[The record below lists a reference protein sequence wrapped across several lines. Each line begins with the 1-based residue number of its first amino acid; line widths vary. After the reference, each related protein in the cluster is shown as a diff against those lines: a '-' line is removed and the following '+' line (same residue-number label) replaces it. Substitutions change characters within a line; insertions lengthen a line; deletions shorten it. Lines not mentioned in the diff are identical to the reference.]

1 MNIKKATIRLTALY
15 TLVLLLISSFFSASL
30 YRVSQQEINSSFK
43 RQADVI
49 KQTPQLRYLAN
60 DEKFI
65 RAWDEAYNT
74 ANKKLLLSIFTMN
87 AFVLVMGGLLSYLFA
102 KRTLDPIEKSHN
114 SQKSFTADAS
124 HELRTPISVMKS
136 EIEVALRDK
145 NLNLIESKE
154 VLNSNLEEVNRLTAM
169 IEALLNLSR
178 LEAEEVIRIKNISIK
193 NSIDLS
199 VKSFSKIS
207 KDKKIIIKTDL
218 QALNAK
224 SNEDYLT
231 QVFSILIDNAIKYSP
246 NNSNI
251 NIVSNFENNKIVIK
265 FMDEGKGIPDKEK
278 EKIFNRFYRGDSS
291 RSKSNVDGLGLGL
304 SLAKQILSKM
314 NSEISV
320 TKNNPKGSIFIIKLP
335 KS

>member
-43 RQADVI
+43 RQANVI

-60 DEKFI
+60 DDKFI
-65 RAWDEAYNT
+65 RAWDEAYDT

-102 KRTLDPIEKSHN
+102 RRTLDPIEKSHN

-145 NLNLIESKE
+145 KLTLSEAKE
-154 VLNSNLEEVNRLTAM
+154 VLNSNLEEVNRLTTM

-178 LEAEEVIRIKNISIK
+178 LEAEDVISINKLSIK
-193 NSIDLS
+193 NSVESS
-199 VKSFSKIS
+199 VKNFSKLA
-207 KDKKIIIKTDL
+207 KDKKIIINTDL
-218 QALNAK
+218 KDLNAK
-224 SNEDYLT
+224 SNEDYIV

-246 NNSNI
+246 ENSTI
-251 NIVSNFENNKIVIK
+251 NVSSALENNKLVIR
-265 FMDEGKGIPDKEK
+265 FIDEGKGISDKEK
-278 EKIFNRFYRGDSS
+278 DKIFNRFYRGDSS

-320 TKNNPKGSIFIIKLP
+320 NNNKPKGSIFIVKLP